1 MSVVKYGVPQN
12 NYNSMFPRLK
22 KRRLPCIAAWMTD
35 GLGVNC
41 NKTVSGG
48 FLITLVEATEVET
61 AELWVRRES
70 V

>member
-1 MSVVKYGVPQN
+1 MSVVIYRVPQN

-22 KRRLPCIAAWMTD
+22 KRLPCIAAWMTD
-35 GLGVNC
+35 GLGLNC

-48 FLITLVEATEVET
+48 FLITPVEATEVET